1 MGLSKNLKMKRI
13 KQFSQILL
21 ITIFLS
27 SCRTSINEEYP
38 INNLEENIN
47 ESHNSK
53 KKRMEIK
60 FSCDEDGISEFLENG
75 WIIIKEDSQEK
86 ICTWKS
92 VPATKDCDME
102 KDKGCKITKPDKIGE
117 EKIYLLEK

>member
-1 MGLSKNLKMKRI
+1 MESSKVKKMRI
-13 KQFSQILL
+13 INQFPLIIL
-21 ITIFLS
+21 IAIFLI
-27 SCRTSINEEYP
+27 SCKTSTNKEYP
-38 INNLEENIN
+38 INKSEKNIDENP
-47 ESHNSK
+47 NSE

-60 FSCDEDGISEFLENG
+60 FSCGEDGISEYLDDG
-75 WIIIKEDSQEK
+75 WNILKEDSQEK

-92 VPATKDCDME
+92 FPATKDCNME

>member
-1 MGLSKNLKMKRI
+1 MKRI
-13 KQFSQILL
+13 KQFSQIILV
-21 ITIFLS
+21 TIFLS
-27 SCRTSINEEYP
+27 SCKTSINKETP
-38 INNLEENIN
+38 LINPDANTNK
-47 ESHNSK
+47 NSNSE

-60 FSCDEDGISEFLENG
+60 FSCGENNISEYLDDG
-75 WIIIKEDSQEK
+75 WIILKEDSQEK

-102 KDKGCKITKPDKIGE
+102 KDKGCKITIPDKIGV